1 MKKISLLI
9 YYTFL
14 NKMPDSRMPGGKFFT
29 KLRAVFL
36 RKALKS
42 LGTNIEIESNVFFGN
57 GRDIEIGSHIQIN
70 EDCWIRNARI
80 GNYVMIAPK
89 VMILN
94 FGHITTSTEVPMI
107 FQGKRIYKQTII
119 EDDVW
124 IGARCIIMPGVRI
137 GKGAIVAAGAIVTK
151 DVEPYAVVGGNPAKV
166 IKYRHA
172 EVLTLNT
179 ANA

>member
-1 MKKISLLI
+1 MKNFFLLV
-9 YYTFL
+9 YYAILT
-14 NKMPDSRMPGGKFFT
+14 KMPDSRMLGGKYFT

-36 RKALKS
+36 RRALKA
-42 LGTNIEIESNVFFGN
+42 LGTNIEIESNVFFGD
-57 GRDIEIGSHIQIN
+57 GRDIEIGNYIQIN
-70 EDCWIRNARI
+70 EDCWIRNAKI

-94 FGHITTSTEVPMI
+94 YGHITTSFDTPMI
-107 FQGKRIYKQTII
+107 FQGKRVYKQTII

-151 DVEPYAVVGGNPAKV
+151 DVEPYTVVGGNPAKL
-166 IKYRHA
+166 IKYRKEDLESVRA
-172 EVLTLNT
+172 VV
-179 ANA
+179 